1 MYILGIMNDYDLV
14 NLPLRELNKRLRAL
28 PKQMAYNM
36 KKRRRTLKNRKY
48 AQNCRS
54 KRLEQKS
61 EMEIQNHHLKSEIS
75 RLSRV
80 IEKYKNEVATLR
92 VAIGN
97 KNNSIHQVNLENQVF
112 IHFVIKKILFWK
124 ALKFQQILF

>member
-1 MYILGIMNDYDLV
+1 MNDHDLV

-28 PKQMAYNM
+28 PKQNAYNM

-61 EMEIQNHHLKSEIS
+61 EMEIQNNHLKTEIS
-75 RLSRV
+75 RLNKL
-80 IEKYKNEVATLR
+80 IDKYKNEVTTLR
-92 VAIGN
+92 NIINN
-97 KNNSIHQVNLENQVF
+97 KNNSTSHLSDNNQVR
-112 IHFVIKKILFWK
+112 
-124 ALKFQQILF
+124 

>member
-1 MYILGIMNDYDLV
+1 MNDHDLV

-28 PKQMAYNM
+28 PKQMAHNM

-61 EMEIQNHHLKSEIS
+61 EMEIQNTHLP
-75 RLSRV
+75 R
-80 IEKYKNEVATLR
+80 YK
-92 VAIGN
+92 
-97 KNNSIHQVNLENQVF
+97 
-112 IHFVIKKILFWK
+112 
-124 ALKFQQILF
+124 